1 MTIIQISNLFDAV
14 SASTPGLS
22 SYWFGWPSDRLRPRA
37 TDAAR
42 DLGAGMSMYPR
53 VLFAVPTVSQ
63 NMDNHKDTY
72 EVQLFFDDLLGYNED
87 GTTDE
92 ATQLEKWRDLMN
104 IATAWLKTL
113 RSSLAALRPDGVAI
127 IGNVAMTLDSFA
139 AQQRLIS
146 VVVTFQ
152 MATNTSC
159 GATLNFPDAIPS
171 GIPWPPQDTAGSSWV
186 KGEQTYPILVP
197 DGLTL
202 SWTANNLDL
211 TTAWQLDVF
220 ANGAR
225 LNTGYTVQSNS
236 VTLDF
241 SHTGKVIFIRA
252 IWTV

>member
-37 TDAAR
+37 TDAQR
-42 DLGAGMSMYPR
+42 DLGAGMTMYPR
-53 VLFAVPTVSQ
+53 VLFAVPTISQ
-63 NMDNHKDTY
+63 DMTNHKDTY

-87 GTTDE
+87 GTADE

-127 IGNVAMTLDSFA
+127 IGNVTMTLDSFA

-146 VVVTFQ
+146 VVINFQ

-171 GIPWPPQDTAGSSWV
+171 GIPWPPQDTAGSTWI

-202 SWTANNLDL
+202 PWTANNLDL

-225 LNTGYTVQSNS
+225 LNTGYTVSANS
-236 VTLDF
+236 VTIAF
-241 SHTGKVIFIRA
+241 THTGKVIFIRA

>member
-1 MTIIQISNLFDAV
+1 MTLIQLSNLFDAV
-14 SASTPGLS
+14 TATTPGLA

-37 TDAAR
+37 TDAQR
-42 DLGAGMSMYPR
+42 DLGAGMTMYPR
-53 VLFAVPTVSQ
+53 VLFAVPTVQQ
-63 NMDNHKDTY
+63 NPDNHKDTY

-87 GTTDE
+87 GTADE

-104 IATAWLKTL
+104 MATAWVKTL
-113 RSSLAALRPDGVAI
+113 RSSLPALRPDGVAV
-127 IGNVAMTLDSFA
+127 IGNVSMTLDSFA

-171 GIPWPPQDTAGSSWV
+171 GIPWPPQDVADNAWV
-186 KGEQTYPILVP
+186 KGEQ
-197 DGLTL
+197 LTL
-202 SWTANNLDL
+202 STSSVVVPWTTNNIDL

-220 ANGAR
+220 ANGTR
-225 LNTGYTVQSNS
+225 LSSGYTVNVSNI
-236 VTLDF
+236 TLDV
-241 SHTGKVIFIRA
+241 SHIGKDIFIRA

>member
-1 MTIIQISNLFDAV
+1 MTLIQISNLFDAV
-14 SASTPGLS
+14 AATTPGLA

-37 TDAAR
+37 TDAQR
-42 DLGAGMSMYPR
+42 DLGAGMALYPR
-53 VLFAVPTVSQ
+53 LLFAVPTVSQ
-63 NMDNHKDTY
+63 NMENHKDTY

-87 GTTDE
+87 GTADE
-92 ATQLEKWRDLMN
+92 ATQLEKWRDLTN

-113 RSSLAALRPDGVAI
+113 RSSLPALRPDGVAV
-127 IGNVAMTLDSFA
+127 IGNVSMTLDSFA

-171 GIPWPPQDTAGSSWV
+171 GIPWPPQDVAGNAWV
-186 KGEQTYPILVP
+186 KGEQLSPAISSVVVP
-197 DGLTL
+197 
-202 SWTANNLDL
+202 WTTNNIDL

-220 ANGAR
+220 ANGTR
-225 LNTGYTVQSNS
+225 LSGGYTVNVSNI
-236 VTLDF
+236 TLDV
-241 SHTGKVIFIRA
+241 SHIGKDIFIRA

>member
-14 SASTPGLS
+14 SATTPGVA

-37 TDAAR
+37 TDAQR
-42 DLGAGMSMYPR
+42 DLGAGMALYPR

-63 NMDNHKDTY
+63 DMNNHKDTY
-72 EVQLFFDDLLGYNED
+72 AVQLFFDDLLGYNED
-87 GTTDE
+87 GTADE

-113 RSSLAALRPDGVAI
+113 RSSLASLRPDGVAVLN
-127 IGNVAMTLDSFA
+127 GVSMTLDSFA

-146 VVVTFQ
+146 VIVSFQ

-159 GATLNFPDAIPS
+159 GATLDFPDAIPS
-171 GIPWPPQDTAGSSWV
+171 GIPWPPQDTAGNTWI
-186 KGEQTYPILVP
+186 KGEQTYATLMP
-197 DGLTL
+197 DALTL
-202 SWTANNLDL
+202 PWTANNLDL

-225 LNTGYTVQSNS
+225 LNTNYTVNSNS
-236 VTLDF
+236 VTMDV
-241 SHTGKVIFIRA
+241 SQTGKIIFIRA